1 MWCVSG
7 LYERETIEDLIL
19 TKQYKGNLLILYNI
33 NWFTEVYVI
42 WCILIKLNWICYTI
56 KGAIQN
62 CYRTLNLEYEEG
74 KSQTADCLPAKVRA
88 EQNKTTKLWGEG
100 NPNVGKLG
108 KRGKRGKRGSLIG
121 SMHRLALHLNNKT
134 SALPPRENN
143 AKEAACRGR
152 VAEWSKGWLAPRVL
166 ILSCPSPPVEDWPG
180 QGLPTVAL
188 IKDLRNFSKETLG
201 VPRWTNTGFFPSVW
215 PCFKADWDGRC
226 WFAQGQLWFQN

>member
-1 MWCVSG
+1 MRR
-7 LYERETIEDLIL
+7 ERARQPTVCQPKSEQSKTR
-19 TKQYKGNLLILYNI
+19 Q
-33 NWFTEVYVI
+33 
-42 WCILIKLNWICYTI
+42 LNY
-56 KGAIQN
+56 G
-62 CYRTLNLEYEEG
+62 
-74 KSQTADCLPAKVRA
+74 
-88 EQNKTTKLWGEG
+88 GEG
-100 NPNVGKLG
+100 NPKLG
-108 KRGKRGKRGSLIG
+108 KLGKRGKRGSLIG

-152 VAEWSKGWLAPRVL
+152 VAEWSKGRLAPRVL

-215 PCFKADWDGRC
+215 PCFKAD
-226 WFAQGQLWFQN
+226 